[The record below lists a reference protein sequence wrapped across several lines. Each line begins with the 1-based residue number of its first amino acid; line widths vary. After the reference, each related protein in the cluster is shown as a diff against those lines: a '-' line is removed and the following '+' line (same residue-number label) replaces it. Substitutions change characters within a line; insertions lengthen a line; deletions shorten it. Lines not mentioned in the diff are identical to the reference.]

1 MLGDEG
7 GTMLAADKEW
17 RRSDEEVAR
26 AISID
31 TMAKMGSLSFG
42 TALNVMAVKI
52 FMLEEKIRQLEAGNK
67 S

>member
-1 MLGDEG
+1 
-7 GTMLAADKEW
+7 MLAADKEW